1 MGERKG
7 QNFYYPPDFNYKT
20 HKSLNGYHGTHA
32 LRERAKKIDQGILVI
47 RIMGVQKSGYPKL
60 PTTKSLD
67 IQKSQCPEVWKF
79 EMPFNIWCLGCHNH
93 VGMGVRYNAEKK
105 KCGMYYTTPLYEFRM
120 KCHLCDNYYVIRTD
134 PKNFDYELVEGC
146 SRQELR
152 FDPTDIAQ
160 VGAVDRG
167 FAQKLAADAMFKKE
181 HEAEDK
187 EKAATEEGR
196 VDKLEWIQ
204 ERMRDD
210 FAANS
215 YLRAQFRNEKK
226 TLSESRIRDGNLKK
240 MLSIGTTNLLPETEE
255 DRRMASM
262 MTRYTNAATQKC
274 RVKVPNL
281 DQLDASR
288 DRIESKRIFGKPDDT
303 PSTSSGSSGGATSSE
318 RLKATIKAERDKQI
332 NATFSSF
339 SSTPSASSLLGI
351 KRKST
356 GSLGIRKKKVMPDDV
371 EVPPPAKK
379 ALPTVEAPPP
389 AKEAPPSNPMS
400 LLAQQYGDCSDD
412 SD

>member
-47 RIMGVQKSGYPKL
+47 R
-60 PTTKSLD
+60 
-67 IQKSQCPEVWKF
+67 F

-152 FDPTDIAQ
+152 FDPTDIQQ

-187 EKAATEEGR
+187 EKAAGEEGR

-210 FAANS
+210 FSANS

-226 TLSESRIRDGNLKK
+226 SLNETRARDANLREK
-240 MLSIGTTNLLPETEE
+240 LSIGTTSLLPETEE

-262 MTRYTNAATQKC
+262 LTRYK
-274 RVKVPNL
+274 
-281 DQLDASR
+281 DAKSHDDFLETSR
-288 DRIESKRIFGKPDDT
+288 DRIESKRIFGRSEAPDT
-303 PSTSSGSSGGATSSE
+303 PSTSSGSSGAPTPSE
-318 RLKATIKAERDKQI
+318 RLKATMKAERDKRI
-332 NATFSSF
+332 NATFSAG
-339 SSTPSASSLLGI
+339 SSGVNFLGI

-356 GSLGIRKKKVMPDDV
+356 TSLGIQKKKV
-371 EVPPPAKK
+371 VPTTTDGADTKNSVKP
-379 ALPTVEAPPP
+379 EAPPP
-389 AKEAPPSNPMS
+389 SNPVS
-400 LLAQQYGDCSDD
+400 LVAQEYGDSSD
-412 SD
+412 SE

>member
-47 RIMGVQKSGYPKL
+47 R
-60 PTTKSLD
+60 
-67 IQKSQCPEVWKF
+67 F

-152 FDPTDIAQ
+152 FDPSEIQQ
-160 VGAVDRG
+160 VAPVDRG

-181 HEAEDK
+181 HEAGDR
-187 EKAATEEGR
+187 EKAAGEEGR

-210 FAANS
+210 FSANS
-215 YLRAQFRNEKK
+215 FLRAQFRNEKK
-226 TLSESRIRDGNLKK
+226 SLNESRVRDASLREK
-240 MLSIGTTNLLPETEE
+240 LSIGTTRLLPESEE
-255 DRRMASM
+255 DRKVASM
-262 MTRYTNAATQKC
+262 ITRYK
-274 RVKVPNL
+274 
-281 DQLDASR
+281 DAKSQDDKLASSR
-288 DRIESKRIFGKPDDT
+288 DRIDSRRIFENRRGGEIVEA
-303 PSTSSGSSGGATSSE
+303 TSSESSSGASSSGGVTPSE
-318 RLKATIKAERDKQI
+318 RLKATIRAERDKRI
-332 NATFSSF
+332 NATFDTTTSSG
-339 SSTPSASSLLGI
+339 AANALGI

-356 GSLGIRKKKVMPDDV
+356 LGIVIRPKKAADNVDDV
-371 EVPPPAKK
+371 EKSPKVSKG
-379 ALPTVEAPPP
+379 PT
-389 AKEAPPSNPMS
+389 PSAVS
-400 LLAQQYGDCSDD
+400 LIAAQYGSSDD

>member
-47 RIMGVQKSGYPKL
+47 R
-60 PTTKSLD
+60 
-67 IQKSQCPEVWKF
+67 F

-105 KCGMYYTTPLYEFRM
+105 KIGMYYTTPLHEFRM

-160 VGAVDRG
+160 IGAVDRG
-167 FAQKLAADAMFKKE
+167 FTQKLAADAMFKKE

-187 EKAATEEGR
+187 DKAATEEGR

-210 FAANS
+210 FTANS
-215 YLRAQFRNEKK
+215 FLRAQFRNEKK
-226 TLSESRIRDGNLKK
+226 SLNETRARDANLRDK
-240 MLSIGTTNLLPETEE
+240 LSIGTTQLLPETEE
-255 DRRMASM
+255 DRRIASM
-262 MTRYTNAATQKC
+262 MTRYRDTKTHDDH
-274 RVKVPNL
+274 L
-281 DQLDASR
+281 ESSR
-288 DRIESKRIFGKPDDT
+288 DRIESRRIFRRPEETDT
-303 PSTSSGSSGGATSSE
+303 PSTSSGSSGGAVPSASE
-318 RLKATIKAERDKQI
+318 RLKATMKAERDKRI
-332 NATFSSF
+332 NASF
-339 SSTPSASSLLGI
+339 STAGTSSATQKLLGI
-351 KRKST
+351 KRKSAS
-356 GSLGIRKKKVMPDDV
+356 SLGVQI
-371 EVPPPAKK
+371 KK
-379 ALPTVEAPPP
+379 AAPENSSLQDEEPAVEKPNI
-389 AKEAPPSNPMS
+389 SNPIS
-400 LLAQQYGDCSDD
+400 LIAQEYGNSSDD

>member
-1 MGERKG
+1 
-7 QNFYYPPDFNYKT
+7 
-20 HKSLNGYHGTHA
+20 
-32 LRERAKKIDQGILVI
+32 
-47 RIMGVQKSGYPKL
+47 
-60 PTTKSLD
+60 
-67 IQKSQCPEVWKF
+67 
-79 EMPFNIWCLGCHNH
+79 MPFNIWCLGCHNH

-262 MTRYTNAATQKC
+262 MTRYTNAAS
-274 RVKVPNL
+274 NL

-318 RLKATIKAERDKQI
+318 RLKATMKAERDKQI

-339 SSTPSASSLLGI
+339 SSTPSTSSLLGI

-356 GSLGIRKKKVMPDDV
+356 GSLGIRKKKVPDDV
-371 EVPPPAKK
+371 EGPPPVK
-379 ALPTVEAPPP
+379 EAPPS

-400 LLAQQYGDCSDD
+400 LLAQQYGDSSDD
-412 SD
+412 SDY

>member
-47 RIMGVQKSGYPKL
+47 R
-60 PTTKSLD
+60 
-67 IQKSQCPEVWKF
+67 F

-160 VGAVDRG
+160 IGAVDRG
-167 FAQKLAADAMFKKE
+167 FTQKLAADAMFKKE

-187 EKAATEEGR
+187 EKAVGEEGR

-215 YLRAQFRNEKK
+215 FLRAQFRNEKK
-226 TLSESRIRDGNLKK
+226 NLNETRARDANLREK
-240 MLSIGTTNLLPETEE
+240 LSIGTTNLLPESEE
-255 DRRMASM
+255 DRRIASM
-262 MTRYTNAATQKC
+262 MTRYRDSKSHDDH
-274 RVKVPNL
+274 L
-281 DQLDASR
+281 ESSR
-288 DRIESKRIFGKPDDT
+288 DRIESRRIFGKAEDPDT
-303 PSTSSGSSGGATSSE
+303 PSTSSGSSGAPLSSSE
-318 RLKATIKAERDKQI
+318 RLKATLKAERAKRI
-332 NATFSSF
+332 NATFSS
-339 SSTPSASSLLGI
+339 TPGEFLGI

-356 GSLGIRKKKVMPDDV
+356 TSLGIQKKKAVVPD
-371 EVPPPAKK
+371 EVVK
-379 ALPTVEAPPP
+379 EAPPP
-389 AKEAPPSNPMS
+389 ANPIS
-400 LLAQQYGDCSDD
+400 LIAQQYGNSSDD